1 MHNMALA
8 SIEVYGWVL
17 QLDKRPDGVVF
28 PPVNIR
34 VVHGKSN
41 AVFPWDS
48 VAGQTLIDS
57 LEKHLSHAPT

>member
-8 SIEVYGWVL
+8 SIEVYRWVL

-28 PPVNIR
+28 PQVNIR

-41 AVFPWDS
+41 SVFPWDS
-48 VAGQTLIDS
+48 VAGQTLINS
-57 LEKHLSHAPT
+57 LEKRLSHAPT